1 VSDRRALAWH
11 GALGLALGFGLNRV
25 GFSDFAEVNRMFA
38 LGDVRLVAT
47 FAGALVV
54 VAAGLALAGRRS
66 AAAHHPWHPGLVA
79 GGLLFGAGW
88 ALCGA
93 CPSIALVRLG
103 EGDVAIVWTLLGLAV
118 GTWLYGPAHRRWF
131 RWDPG
136 SCE

>member
-1 VSDRRALAWH
+1 VSHRPLAWH
-11 GALGLALGFGLNRV
+11 GALGLMLGFGLNRI
-25 GFSDFAEVNRMFA
+25 GFSDFGEVNRMFA
-38 LGDVRLVAT
+38 LADVRLIAT

-54 VAAGLALAGRRS
+54 VAAGLALAGRWR
-66 AAAHHPWHPGLVA
+66 APAHPWHPGLIA
-79 GGLLFGAGW
+79 GGLIFGAGW

-103 EGDVAIVWTLLGLAV
+103 EGDLPILWTLLGLAV
-118 GTWLYGPAHRRWF
+118 GTCLYGPVHRRWF